1 MKKLKDPKNKWLHVR
16 LSDDEFKTLRS
27 SFAATSERKLS
38 SYVRKILLGKPMIG
52 TYRNLSAD
60 ALIVEFSKLIKD
72 LNGAANNFNQ
82 AVHVL
87 HTLQHS
93 TQFLTWLKAY
103 ERDKALMLVNI
114 RHIREFINKTSE
126 AWLQL

>member
-16 LSDDEFKTLRS
+16 LSDDEFKTLQS
-27 SFAATSERKLS
+27 SFSATSERKLS
-38 SYVRKILLGKPMIG
+38 GYVRKILLGKPMIG

-93 TQFLTWLKAY
+93 TQFLAWLKAY

-126 AWLQL
+126 VWLQL